1 MYRTAL
7 ALTSA
12 ALMLLTTASPAAA
25 EEHEFT
31 INACGSVLKGEEL
44 KAQINEQPGEAGFA
58 MSGNVVL
65 RLSDEDSSVVLHLPG
80 RLTVEVTDAGEIVTQ
95 TGRTLLSADPAY
107 PFQAEAFAQAG
118 LPELALISGRVVQKV
133 TIDPVTDEPTA
144 LEITSVKGRV
154 VDVCELLA
162 R

>member
-1 MYRTAL
+1 MYRTTL

-31 INACGSVLKGEEL
+31 VNLCDSVLTFEEL
-44 KAQINEQPGEAGFA
+44 KGVINEKLGETTYAA
-58 MSGNVVL
+58 SGNLVF
-65 RLSDEDSSVVLHLPG
+65 RISDEDSSIVLRLPG
-80 RLTVEVTDAGEIVTQ
+80 RVSSETTGNIVTVTQ
-95 TGRTLLSADPAY
+95 HGRNLLFNPES
-107 PFQAEAFAQAG
+107 G
-118 LPELALISGRVVQKV
+118 LPELALIVGTVVVEV
-133 TIDPVTDEPTA
+133 TIDPVTDEAISAET
-144 LEITSVKGRV
+144 TSVKGRV

>member
-31 INACGSVLKGEEL
+31 VNACDSVLTFEEL
-44 KAQINEQPGEAGFA
+44 KGVINEKLGETTYAA
-58 MSGNVVL
+58 SGNLVF
-65 RLSDEDSSVVLHLPG
+65 RISDEDSSVVVRLPG
-80 RLTVEVTDAGEIVTQ
+80 RVSSETTGNIVTVTQ
-95 TGRTLLSADPAY
+95 HGRSLVFAD
-107 PFQAEAFAQAG
+107 AESG
-118 LPELALISGRVVQKV
+118 LPELALIVGTVVEEVAFDLV
-133 TIDPVTDEPTA
+133 TGDFISA
-144 LEITSVKGRV
+144 EITSVKGRV